1 MADSAIPEVLMTEA
15 VPPAGSIAEDRV
27 ASAVVRISLAVEQ
40 MSELLEAANGMHQQ
54 LVELL
59 AVLTE
64 TLVDLERSLKEAR
77 EQTPKQPG

>member
-1 MADSAIPEVLMTEA
+1 MTEA
-15 VPPAGSIAEDRV
+15 VPPGGSIAEDKV

-40 MSELLEAANGMHQQ
+40 MSQLLEAANGLHQQ

-64 TLVDLERSLKEAR
+64 TLVDLERSLKEAQQR
-77 EQTPKQPG
+77 TPKQPG

>member
-1 MADSAIPEVLMTEA
+1 MTEA
-15 VPPAGSIAEDRV
+15 VPPAGSIAEDKV
-27 ASAVVRISLAVEQ
+27 AGAVVRISLAVEQ

-54 LVELL
+54 LVVFLG
-59 AVLTE
+59 VLTE

>member
-1 MADSAIPEVLMTEA
+1 MTEA
-15 VPPAGSIAEDRV
+15 VPPAGSIAEDEV

-40 MSELLEAANGMHQQ
+40 MSELLEAANGLHQH

>member
-1 MADSAIPEVLMTEA
+1 MTEA
-15 VPPAGSIAEDRV
+15 VPPAGSIAEDKV
-27 ASAVVRISLAVEQ
+27 AGAVVRISLAVEQ

-59 AVLTE
+59 GVLTE

-77 EQTPKQPG
+77 EQTPKLPG